1 MGFFHQKWT
10 VVPASG
16 GAVGNYR
23 PRWTERS
30 RREIIEPTP
39 KGEHQRARRGWVDGR
54 KYPSPGA
61 GVLVTRILRDGLR
74 KRRHNPGLCA
84 HHEGPPRESPRG
96 LPYRAAPAQE
106 AAHFTC
112 SRAGDALFASRRLSI
127 HKTRAITRP
136 IPVCHTS
143 IKAKSEFGRA
153 ANRFAFRGSR
163 CIKTK

>member
-1 MGFFHQKWT
+1 VAQL
-10 VVPASG
+10 
-16 GAVGNYR
+16 
-23 PRWTERS
+23 
-30 RREIIEPTP
+30 EIIARDGPSAAGAKLLSPPRKGSISEP
-39 KGEHQRARRGWVDGR
+39 GGVDGR

-143 IKAKSEFGRA
+143 IKAKSEFGQA